1 MIVFPPCK
9 INLGLHVLHQ
19 RKDGFHNIE
28 TVFYPVQWNDALE
41 IIEHKGKRKTK
52 ARFRSVGLS
61 IDGPVQE
68 NLCMRAYALLDSDF
82 DLPRVNITLQKN
94 IPMGA
99 GLGGGSSDAASVISL
114 LNQMFS
120 IGLTVK
126 QQERYAARLGSDCAF
141 FIRSQPALAS
151 GRGEQ
156 LKPISLNLNG
166 WYISVVHP
174 GIHVS
179 TAQAYAGVKKR
190 GQTSGNES
198 LEYIIHQPVSA
209 WSKLLH
215 NDFEETVFAAHPAIL
230 KLKEKMSETGAI
242 YAAMSGSGSAVFGLF
257 QEQPKLPASLKKMK
271 HFIGAL

>member
-1 MIVFPPCK
+1 ML
-9 INLGLHVLHQ
+9 NQ

-41 IIEHKGKRKTK
+41 VIEHKGKRKSK
-52 ARFRSVGLS
+52 VRFRSVGLL
-61 IDGPVQE
+61 IDGPVEQ
-68 NLCMRAYALLDSDF
+68 NLCMRAYHLLDEDF
-82 DLPRVNITLQKN
+82 DLPPVNITLQKN

-99 GLGGGSSDAASVISL
+99 GLGGGSSDAASVIVL
-114 LNQMFS
+114 LNQMFEL
-120 IGLTVK
+120 GLTVR

-151 GRGEQ
+151 GRGER
-156 LKPISLNLNG
+156 LKPVSLHLKD
-166 WYISVVHP
+166 WFIAVVHP

-198 LEYIIHQPVSA
+198 LEYIIQQPVTS

-215 NDFEETVFAAHPAIL
+215 NDFEETVFAAYPAIHQ
-230 KLKEKMSETGAI
+230 LKEKMSEAGAV

-257 QEQPKLPASLKKMK
+257 RESPKLPASLKKMK
-271 HFIGAL
+271 HFIGTL